1 MDALEQLAPTAAELL
16 VRVDATLAGCG
27 APPGHRVWPLLR
39 RVGALPGEAVAALAE
54 LPTGPLAAAA
64 EPLRHLAG
72 EYAQECMAVPGEL
85 AWRGAG
91 AESFGRW
98 WSLLSTH
105 LAGSALPADGGRLAA
120 TAHLVGTA
128 HLAGGGQ
135 AGGGAGTETM
145 AGRLDLTAAY
155 LTAIADWLG
164 AARDLVARALAEA
177 LTSREAVVLA
187 GGSPAG
193 RGTGPVPTEVMV
205 AAADLAAWVL
215 LALADA
221 YDRGEGLLTGWTG
234 RLAELAAPVPAAG
247 APAWPEATI
256 EVTP

>member
-1 MDALEQLAPTAAELL
+1 MDALEQLAPTAAELMG
-16 VRVDATLAGCG
+16 RVDATLAGCG

-54 LPTGPLAAAA
+54 LRTGPLAAAV
-64 EPLRHLAG
+64 EPLRRLAG
-72 EYAQECMAVPGEL
+72 EYAQERMAVPAEL

-98 WSLLSTH
+98 WSLLGSH
-105 LAGSALPADGGRLAA
+105 LADGTQVEA
-120 TAHLVGTA
+120 
-128 HLAGGGQ
+128 
-135 AGGGAGTETM
+135 ETM

-164 AARDLVARALAEA
+164 TARDLVARALAEA
-177 LTSREAVVLA
+177 ITSREAVVLA
-187 GGSPAG
+187 GAPPAG
-193 RGTGPVPTEVMV
+193 HGTGPVPAEVTA

-221 YDRGEGLLTGWTG
+221 YDRGEGLLAGWAG
-234 RLAELAAPVPAAG
+234 RLAELAAPVPAAEE
-247 APAWPEATI
+247 PAWPETTI
-256 EVTP
+256 EVTS